1 MDGKK
6 DNIFLYRSPAVI
18 KKKNIKYKKIKT
30 MLAIIFFTTLLLTQL
45 LSNGIPNLVE
55 QQLIDESRNS
65 MEKIF
70 IENIN
75 KSGNEDLSIS
85 TKMKHSLDTN
95 DYNKNEN
102 DKLKETKKEG
112 LSDDDIKMLQKQ
124 GEIEG
129 WTFTV
134 GKNSA
139 TNRSLDQLCGAIEPE
154 NWQDS
159 VKFNQLATDPILP
172 ETFDWRALGGCTS
185 IKNQGSW
192 GSCWAFSTV
201 APLECNILIKDNI
214 EVDLSEQWLIS
225 CNRDGWDSNGGW
237 FAHDYHEWKTD
248 YCGDTGAVL
257 EQYSPYVGYKSPC
270 NCPYLHDYFIN
281 ELNYI
286 GSSNGIPSVSAIKQ
300 TIMNYGPVSAAVCS
314 NAPFQSY
321 NGGVF
326 NSCTSGSVSHLI
338 TLVGWDDTQGSNGVW
353 ILRNSWGT
361 GWGVN
366 GYMLI
371 EYGCSSVGY
380 GACYVDYSG
389 SNNQNSILS

>member
-6 DNIFLYRSPAVI
+6 DIIFLYRSPAVI

-55 QQLIDESRNS
+55 QQLIEKSRNS

-75 KSGNEDLSIS
+75 KSGNDDLSTS
-85 TKMKHSLDTN
+85 TKMKHSFDTN
-95 DYNKNEN
+95 DHNKNEN
-102 DKLKETKKEG
+102 DKVKETKKEG

-159 VKFNQLATDPILP
+159 VKSNQLATDLILP

-185 IKNQGSW
+185 IKNQGSC

-201 APLECNILIKDNI
+201 APLECNILI
-214 EVDLSEQWLIS
+214 
-225 CNRDGWDSNGGW
+225 
-237 FAHDYHEWKTD
+237 
-248 YCGDTGAVL
+248 
-257 EQYSPYVGYKSPC
+257 
-270 NCPYLHDYFIN
+270 
-281 ELNYI
+281 
-286 GSSNGIPSVSAIKQ
+286 
-300 TIMNYGPVSAAVCS
+300 
-314 NAPFQSY
+314 
-321 NGGVF
+321 
-326 NSCTSGSVSHLI
+326 
-338 TLVGWDDTQGSNGVW
+338 
-353 ILRNSWGT
+353 
-361 GWGVN
+361 
-366 GYMLI
+366 
-371 EYGCSSVGY
+371 
-380 GACYVDYSG
+380 
-389 SNNQNSILS
+389 